1 MAGAAYMQER
11 RRHERRAPDLP
22 DGRVRQR
29 QDTCCVCCARSCV
42 PTNPSSSRIATS
54 RATAAPARTRC
65 GSRKM
70 ILAARSAGGFALRW
84 SSHGLRYGIGVEM
97 DAWLAGGAAVIV
109 NGSRA
114 HLPQAHARYPAL
126 TAVEIRVDPRCWRAG
141 WPDAAGKAKPTSRGG
156 WRAPPGISGTRRVP
170 ADTAGQQR
178 GARRRGGGPAG
189 PGPLGPV
196 RRAEGGRHRDHGD
209 PTLSPGTR
217 PLALLPR
224 AAFQQDGGE
233 RLFRHQ
239 RPASRRRIRLMGGS
253 SQPKSQG
260 TLPSLPCWQTSAA
273 MSSGS
278 TETSVSSAASMS
290 SITSVE

>member
-1 MAGAAYMQER
+1 MNGARLIYLMGASGSGKDTLLRLLRAQLRADEPVIVAHRYITRDSGASEDALRLSEDEFSR
-11 RRHERRAPDLP
+11 REAL
-22 DGRVRQR
+22 
-29 QDTCCVCCARSCV
+29 
-42 PTNPSSSRIATS
+42 
-54 RATAAPARTRC
+54 
-65 GSRKM
+65 
-70 ILAARSAGGFALRW
+70 GGFALRW

-209 PTLSPGTR
+209 PTLPRDQAPG
-217 PLALLPR
+217 ASAR

-239 RPASRRRIRLMGGS
+239 RPGLAAPDQIDGRKL
-253 SQPKSQG
+253 QPKSQG